1 MTGDTPEFMPLD
13 SNLFADLET
22 AVTWN
27 VAATRSLP
35 RDDPDRFCLATPKDC
50 WSAVE
55 RTWQYAPTPNR
66 IVEDIER
73 VFDAIDVVVKERG
86 VAVDFDELRHG
97 RRLQDHHD
105 SVGRVVKRQRRLKKE
120 STYDFLEGLHPIAKR
135 NIDNIID
142 LC

>member
-1 MTGDTPEFMPLD
+1 MPLD

-35 RDDPDRFCLATPKDC
+35 RDDPNRFCLATPKDC
-50 WSAVE
+50 WSALE

-120 STYDFLEGLHPIAKR
+120 STYDFF
-135 NIDNIID
+135 
-142 LC
+142 